1 MGLNITKDTV
11 FYILAPADV
20 DTGGPHD
27 LHQLAC
33 ELKDQGKK
41 VYMYYFP
48 ENQKEPVHKNYK
60 VYNLPFTNKIEDMK
74 KNVLVIP
81 EINQTI
87 LLSKKFIKIQK
98 VLWWLS
104 LDYFFISKF
113 TENFPKIVRSIIK
126 IPFNLIN
133 LFHKV
138 TLNNF
143 GNLTLSKYLRF
154 VYLNYPFKNI
164 TKVDDILINLSQS
177 KYQYHVLNSKNI
189 QSELLFDYIREDY
202 FEAAKE
208 ISFENKEN
216 FVCYNPRKSSLF
228 MKQIIM
234 SNTDIKFVPLINY
247 GINEL
252 IEILLKSKIYVDFGF
267 HPGVDHLPRE
277 AAILKNC
284 IITNKEGSVNYQDA
298 VSINENF
305 KFYEKRKSLKLI
317 RNKIIQIF
325 NNFDTEIEYFENYR
339 KILYD
344 EKKVFKQQVS
354 KIFN

>member
-1 MGLNITKDTV
+1 
-11 FYILAPADV
+11 
-20 DTGGPHD
+20 
-27 LHQLAC
+27 
-33 ELKDQGKK
+33 
-41 VYMYYFP
+41 
-48 ENQKEPVHKNYK
+48 
-60 VYNLPFTNKIEDMK
+60 
-74 KNVLVIP
+74 
-81 EINQTI
+81 
-87 LLSKKFIKIQK
+87 
-98 VLWWLS
+98 
-104 LDYFFISKF
+104 
-113 TENFPKIVRSIIK
+113 
-126 IPFNLIN
+126 
-133 LFHKV
+133 
-138 TLNNF
+138 
-143 GNLTLSKYLRF
+143 
-154 VYLNYPFKNI
+154 
-164 TKVDDILINLSQS
+164 
-177 KYQYHVLNSKNI
+177 
-189 QSELLFDYIREDY
+189 
-202 FEAAKE
+202 
-208 ISFENKEN
+208 
-216 FVCYNPRKSSLF
+216 

-284 IITNKEGSVNYQDA
+284 VITNKEGSANYQDA

-344 EKKVFKQQVS
+344 EKKVFKHQVS

>member
-1 MGLNITKDTV
+1 
-11 FYILAPADV
+11 
-20 DTGGPHD
+20 
-27 LHQLAC
+27 
-33 ELKDQGKK
+33 
-41 VYMYYFP
+41 
-48 ENQKEPVHKNYK
+48 
-60 VYNLPFTNKIEDMK
+60 
-74 KNVLVIP
+74 
-81 EINQTI
+81 
-87 LLSKKFIKIQK
+87 
-98 VLWWLS
+98 
-104 LDYFFISKF
+104 
-113 TENFPKIVRSIIK
+113 
-126 IPFNLIN
+126 
-133 LFHKV
+133 
-138 TLNNF
+138 
-143 GNLTLSKYLRF
+143 
-154 VYLNYPFKNI
+154 
-164 TKVDDILINLSQS
+164 
-177 KYQYHVLNSKNI
+177 
-189 QSELLFDYIREDY
+189 
-202 FEAAKE
+202 
-208 ISFENKEN
+208 
-216 FVCYNPRKSSLF
+216 

-284 IITNKEGSVNYQDA
+284 VITNKEGSANYQDA

-305 KFYEKRKSLKLI
+305 KFNEKRKSLKLI